1 MDYTTDIPAKNCV
14 NSSFQTFFYKFRQ
27 YTPAAAVFK
36 TVLILASSRKT
47 DLLSNTENLRKFKQL
62 EFRKKAAQP
71 VLQNAKKIK
80 KSPLY
85 HDIRCCY
92 TIFS

>member
-1 MDYTTDIPAKNCV
+1 MPFLFRKPAGPPQKH
-14 NSSFQTFFYKFRQ
+14 QTFRQ
-27 YTPAAAVFK
+27 YTPVAAVFK

-80 KSPLY
+80 KKPTVSRY
-85 HDIRCCY
+85 
-92 TIFS
+92 

>member
-1 MDYTTDIPAKNCV
+1 MPFLFRKPAGPPPKH
-14 NSSFQTFFYKFRQ
+14 QTFRQ

-36 TVLILASSRKT
+36 TVPILASSRKT

-80 KSPLY
+80 KRPLY